1 MTLQYPCRSSG
12 ILNLHGCPLPLPPHP
27 YHPHNALV
35 TVTPGYYCCLATFR
49 CSMCDCLYM
58 LGFISNRLSDTATYD
73 PNNLPPTTEQG
84 QTGTNQCGTG
94 SNQTSQCQNLYV
106 NSLQDFCLWGSVQS
120 SRACNKLNGL
130 NLYSPPDPNSVIG
143 NVEEIV
149 VAYCTSPGRGTR
161 LFPSGTILQAHLSV

>member
-1 MTLQYPCRSSG
+1 MRAAAVVFLTSKVALSLSRPSSQCSCSSHSCLLLLPRNFQM
-12 ILNLHGCPLPLPPHP
+12 LNVRFP
-27 YHPHNALV
+27 
-35 TVTPGYYCCLATFR
+35 F
-49 CSMCDCLYM
+49 YM
-58 LGFISNRLSDTATYD
+58 LGFICSNCLADTATYD

-94 SNQTSQCQNLYV
+94 SNQTSQCQNIYV

-120 SRACNKLNGL
+120 SYTRDVLTVL

-149 VAYCTSPGRGTR
+149 VAYCSSPGRGTR
-161 LFPSGTILQAHLSV
+161 LLPAGTILQAHLLV